1 MRAPQ
6 TPPRIDDRVLLLAIP
21 EPSIVASL
29 AAQLTRGLLVAIG
42 SDDEITAARIAARD
56 LDNVMFVPA
65 APEEIPWRDRFF
77 TKAIA
82 FGPLSDAARREVERV
97 LVTTGE
103 LLTF

>member
-1 MRAPQ
+1 MPDPQ

-29 AAQLTRGLLVAIG
+29 SAQLTRGLLVALG
-42 SDDEITAARIAARD
+42 SDEEIAAARAAARD

-82 FGPLSDAARREVERV
+82 FGPLSEAARREVERV
-97 LVTTGE
+97 LADAGE
-103 LLTF
+103 LLSF

>member
-1 MRAPQ
+1 MPDPQ

-21 EPSIVASL
+21 EPSIVANL

-42 SDDEITAARIAARD
+42 SDDEIAAARVSARN
-56 LDNVMFVPA
+56 LENVMFVPG

-82 FGPLSDAARREVERV
+82 FGPLSEAAQREVERV
-97 LVTTGE
+97 LAEAGE
-103 LLTF
+103 LLTL